1 MAFRIIQTGNNLP
14 HSWPVDPSA
23 EFEPG
28 QIAQLTVIGNQ
39 IVATVSNG
47 SAPLGIIDD
56 IKTNSFSSI
65 SWDEEVIVAA
75 TGVIGPNNRLIT
87 PVDIKQ
93 ELKNPNIEPSSFVS
107 DPVSVQLIP
116 RNGIVVFPAG
126 TELNF
131 DMLGT
136 GTPNAIR
143 TVVRYSFQ
151 IPNIPGDDS
160 TLGSGR
166 VTIWFSRMLAAT
178 DVFDSSAFYSINA
191 NLFVNERGLL
201 TTKQPAPN
209 YPSVAIVTAI
219 PSPIIPMLEFL
230 WL

>member
-1 MAFRIIQTGNNLP
+1 MVFKILQSGNNLP
-14 HSWPVDPSA
+14 YSWPVDPSA

-39 IVATVSNG
+39 VMATVSNG
-47 SAPLGIIDD
+47 SAPIGILDD
-56 IKTNSFSSI
+56 IKTNAFRSTA
-65 SWDEEVIVAA
+65 WDEEVIVPA
-75 TGVIGPNNRLIT
+75 TGVVGPNNRLIT

-93 ELKNPNIEPSSFVS
+93 ELKNPNIDASSFVS

-116 RNGIVVFPAG
+116 RNGLVVFPAG
-126 TELNF
+126 TELNY

-143 TVVRYSFQ
+143 TIVRYSFT

-160 TLGSGR
+160 TFGSDR
-166 VTIWFSRMLAAT
+166 VTIWFSRMMAAT
-178 DVFDSSAFYSINA
+178 DIFDSSAYYPVNS
-191 NLFVNERGLL
+191 NLFITENGLL
-201 TTKQPAPN
+201 TTKQQAPN
-209 YPSVAIVTAI
+209 YPSVAIVTAP
-219 PSPIIPMLEFL
+219 PSPIVPMLEFL